1 MSTPSAST
9 VLKAFNVLSL
19 FIERQALGASEAA
32 QLLNAPRAS
41 THRMLVTLRTA
52 GVLEVTESG
61 QYQLSMRLFELG
73 CFAPLRRGLHE
84 AAMRPILRLTAFT
97 QLPVQLAVR
106 DGNEVLYLE
115 RVGYRENNLTPV
127 GQRGPLHASGVGKVL
142 LAFTPQSFRA
152 AYLASPLAPYTQYT
166 CTSPELLAQEL
177 ERVRR
182 RGVAYGRQERHAGF
196 FSVAR
201 PVRDHQHQVV
211 ASVSIVAEEPL
222 KDRLSQFEIPLE
234 KTCRDIEN
242 QLLER
247 WMSREPAAV

>member
-9 VLKAFNVLSL
+9 VLKAFDVLSL
-19 FIERQALGASEAA
+19 FIERQTLGASEAA

-84 AAMRPILRLTAFT
+84 AAMRPILRLAAFS

-106 DGNEVLYLE
+106 EGNEVLYLE
-115 RVGYRENNLTPV
+115 RVGYRKNNLTPV
-127 GQRGPLHASGVGKVL
+127 GERGPLHATGVGKVL
-142 LAFTPQSFRA
+142 LAFAPPCFRETYFA
-152 AYLASPLAPYTQYT
+152 APLSSYTEHT
-166 CTSPELLAQEL
+166 LTSPERLTQELAQ
-177 ERVRR
+177 VRR
-182 RGVAYGRQERHAGF
+182 RGVAYGRQERHDGYY
-196 FSVAR
+196 SVAR
-201 PVRDHQHQVV
+201 PVRDHQREVV
-211 ASVSIVAEEPL
+211 ASVSIVAAEPF
-222 KDRLSQFEIPLE
+222 KDRLGQFEIALE

-247 WMSREPAAV
+247 WVAREREAV